1 VPDRLSGG
9 QRQRVAIARALVKRP
24 ALVIADEPTANL
36 DTVTANQIIDLMH
49 HFAAR
54 DGATFLV
61 ATHDER
67 MTARCDRVVRLLD
80 GAMQPAEARHAIA

>member
-1 VPDRLSGG
+1 L
-9 QRQRVAIARALVKRP
+9 IKRP

-36 DTVTANQIIDLMH
+36 DTTTANQIIDLMH

-67 MTARCDRVVRLLD
+67 MTARCERVVRLVD
-80 GAMQPAEARHAIA
+80 GVIQKEELRHAVA